1 MSSSSKEEVIKEILD
16 HTKNQK
22 ESQGIL
28 SSEQIQHMLNVLERP
43 DIKIMTEREYFKL
56 ASHFREPKY
65 AILFHENK
73 NSHVGH
79 WLASR
84 TDKRGVIHIDDS
96 FGRPPVMD
104 LHNRV
109 IKYDRR
115 KEQHPLST
123 SCGYYALLTLLTDGS
138 MKCEPFY

>member
-28 SSEQIQHMLNVLERP
+28 SSEQIQQMLNVLERP
-43 DIKIMTEREYFKL
+43 DIKIMTEREYFRL
-56 ASHFREPKY
+56 ASRFGEPKY

-84 TDKRGVIHIDDS
+84 TDSRGVIHIDDS

-123 SCGYYALLTLLTDGS
+123 SCGYYALLTLLTDGT
-138 MKCEPFY
+138 MKCDPFY